1 MKTYMLKS
9 HEVKYIRNREVPQ
22 DRKSFSTCKYQISN
36 FKNRVR
42 IYKQKKVYSKGG
54 QKYVEVEK
62 KDKFINPPTQVQNV
76 FVWSRPTINQN
87 K

>member
-1 MKTYMLKS
+1 MLKS
-9 HEVKYIRNREVPQ
+9 HEVNYIRNREVPQ
-22 DRKSFSTCKYQISN
+22 NRKSFSTCKYQISN

-62 KDKFINPPTQVQNV
+62 TDKFINPPTQVQNV
-76 FVWSRPTINQN
+76 FVWSRPKITE
-87 K
+87 